1 MEQKGKSAVK
11 ELLENNILSIS
22 AYLKLLNGIL
32 NSFEARIVGEVSEVK
47 ISSVGHVYF
56 SLKDKKDKSVLSCVI
71 WNYDYKLCGVEL
83 KEGLEIMAKG
93 VPDVYPPTGRLSFKA
108 KTIQLM
114 GEGELK
120 KEYEK
125 LKKKLEDEGL
135 FDLSKKKEIPP
146 FVKRVGIITSKQ
158 GAVISDFLN
167 NLGRFGFQIKFIDS
181 RVEGLEAVRDLLNS
195 VKTIEKQ
202 DIDVLVIMRGG
213 GSLESFL
220 AFNNETL
227 IREVS
232 QLPFP
237 VIAALG
243 HDKDVPLLAL
253 AADKMVSTPT
263 AAANLLN
270 QSWQE
275 AESELKAM
283 EREIFNSFSGALR
296 NLEYRTNNLFLK
308 IKDLLNQTCQKGE
321 SELKYMERKIF
332 DLFLS
337 ELRDTEY
344 NINNLFL
351 KIKDKLEKVIAL
363 FKMLEFRIK
372 SVIPKILESQI
383 DKMKNKLENI
393 EKTISQNDPERNLKL
408 GYCIANG
415 KKGVIKNINDVKVE
429 DIVDLKVYNG
439 IINTQVK
446 KIQKNERK
454 KS

>member
-83 KEGLEIMAKG
+83 KEGLEIVAKG
-93 VPDVYPPTGRLSFKA
+93 IPDVYPPTGRLSFKA

-135 FDLSKKKEIPP
+135 FDLDKKKEIPS

-195 VKTIEKQ
+195 VKTMRKQ
-202 DIDVLVIMRGG
+202 DVDVLVIMRGG

-227 IREVS
+227 IREIAS
-232 QLPFP
+232 LPFP
-237 VIAALG
+237 VIAAIG

-253 AADKMVSTPT
+253 VADKMVSTPT

-275 AESELKAM
+275 AESELKAV
-283 EREIFNSFSGALR
+283 EREIFNSFSSSLR
-296 NLEYRTNNLFLK
+296 NLEYK
-308 IKDLLNQTCQKGE
+308 
-321 SELKYMERKIF
+321 
-332 DLFLS
+332 
-337 ELRDTEY
+337 
-344 NINNLFL
+344 INNLFL
-351 KIKDKLEKVIAL
+351 KIKDKLEKVISL
-363 FKMLEFRIK
+363 FKMIEFRIK
-372 SVIPKILESQI
+372 TVIPKILENEI
-383 DKMKNKLENI
+383 NKTKDKLENI
-393 EKTISQNDPERNLKL
+393 EKIINQNNPERNLKL
-408 GYCIANG
+408 GYCIANN
-415 KKGVIKNINDVKVE
+415 KKGIIKSINDVKTE
-429 DIVDLKVYNG
+429 DIIDLKVYNG

-446 KIQKNERK
+446 KIQKNEGK
-454 KS
+454 KP

>member
-32 NSFEARIVGEVSEVK
+32 NSFEARIVGEVTEVK
-47 ISSVGHVYF
+47 ISSVGHAYF

-83 KEGLEIMAKG
+83 KEGLEIIAKG
-93 VPDVYPPTGRLSFKA
+93 IPDVYPPTGRLSFKA

-135 FDLSKKKEIPP
+135 FDLDRKKEIPP

-181 RVEGLEAVRDLLNS
+181 RVEGLEAVKDLLNS
-195 VKTIEKQ
+195 VKTMKKMEL
-202 DIDVLVIMRGG
+202 DVLVIMRGG

-227 IREVS
+227 IREIS
-232 QLPFP
+232 KLPFP
-237 VIAALG
+237 VVAAIG
-243 HDKDVPLLAL
+243 HDKDVPLLSL

-275 AESELKAM
+275 AELELKSM
-283 EREIFNSFSGALR
+283 EREIFNAFASSLR
-296 NLEYRTNNLFLK
+296 NLEYRTNSLFLK
-308 IKDLLNQTCQKGE
+308 IKD
-321 SELKYMERKIF
+321 R
-332 DLFLS
+332 
-337 ELRDTEY
+337 
-344 NINNLFL
+344 
-351 KIKDKLEKVIAL
+351 LEKVIAL

-372 SVIPKILESQI
+372 SVIPKILENEIQ
-383 DKMKNKLENI
+383 KMGNKLESI
-393 EKTISQNDPERNLKL
+393 EKIINQNNPERNLKL
-408 GYCIANG
+408 GYCIATN
-415 KKGVIKNINDVKVE
+415 KKGVIKNIDNVAIE
-429 DIVDLKVYNG
+429 DIIDLKVYNG

>member
-1 MEQKGKSAVK
+1 
-11 ELLENNILSIS
+11 
-22 AYLKLLNGIL
+22 
-32 NSFEARIVGEVSEVK
+32 
-47 ISSVGHVYF
+47 VYF

-83 KEGLEIMAKG
+83 KEGLEIVAKG
-93 VPDVYPPTGRLSFKA
+93 IPDVYPPTGRLSFKA

-125 LKKKLEDEGL
+125 LKKKLEEEGL
-135 FDLSKKKEIPP
+135 FLEENKKEIPP

-195 VKTIEKQ
+195 VKTMKKEE
-202 DIDVLVIMRGG
+202 IDVLVIMRGG

-227 IREVS
+227 IREVNS
-232 QLPFP
+232 LPFP

-243 HDKDVPLLAL
+243 HDKDVSLLAL

-275 AESELKAM
+275 AELELKSA
-283 EREIFNSFSGALR
+283 EREIFNAFSSSLR
-296 NLEYRTNNLFLK
+296 NLEYKT
-308 IKDLLNQTCQKGE
+308 
-321 SELKYMERKIF
+321 
-332 DLFLS
+332 
-337 ELRDTEY
+337 
-344 NINNLFL
+344 NNLFL

-363 FKMLEFRIK
+363 FKMMEFRIK
-372 SVIPKILESQI
+372 SVIPKILENEI
-383 DKMKNKLENI
+383 GKMKDKLESI
-393 EKTISQNDPERNLKL
+393 EKIINQNNPERNLKL
-408 GYCIANG
+408 GYCIANN
-415 KKGVIKNINDVKVE
+415 KKGVIKNIDNVKIE
-429 DIVDLKVYNG
+429 DIIDLKVYNG

-446 KIQKNERK
+446 KIQKHERK

>member
-1 MEQKGKSAVK
+1 MEQKGKSAIK
-11 ELLENNILSIS
+11 DLLENNILSIS

-32 NSFEARIVGEVSEVK
+32 NSFEARIVGEVTEVK
-47 ISSVGHVYF
+47 ISSVGHAYF
-56 SLKDKKDKSVLSCVI
+56 SLKDKKDKSVLSCVV
-71 WNYDYKLCGVEL
+71 WNYDYKLCGVDL
-83 KEGLEIMAKG
+83 KEGLEIVAKG
-93 VPDVYPPTGRLSFKA
+93 IPDVYPPTGRLSFKA

-114 GEGELK
+114 GEGQLK

-146 FVKRVGIITSKQ
+146 FVRKIGIITSKQ

-181 RVEGLEAVRDLLNS
+181 RVEGLEAVKDLLNS
-195 VKTIEKQ
+195 VKTMRKA

-232 QLPFP
+232 SLPFP
-237 VIAALG
+237 VIAAIG
-243 HDKDVPLLAL
+243 HDKDVPLLSL

-270 QSWQE
+270 ESWQE
-275 AESELKAM
+275 AELELKSM
-283 EREIFNSFSGALR
+283 EREIFNSFSEALR
-296 NLEYRTNNLFLK
+296 SLEYKT
-308 IKDLLNQTCQKGE
+308 
-321 SELKYMERKIF
+321 
-332 DLFLS
+332 
-337 ELRDTEY
+337 
-344 NINNLFL
+344 NNLFL

-363 FKMLEFRIK
+363 FKMIEFRIK
-372 SVIPKILESQI
+372 SVIPKILENEI
-383 DKMKNKLENI
+383 KKMGNQLENY
-393 EKTISQNDPERNLKL
+393 EKIINQNNPERNLKL
-408 GYCIANG
+408 GYCIATS
-415 KKGVIKNINDVKVE
+415 KKGVIKNIDNVAVE
-429 DIVDLKVYNG
+429 DIIDLKVYNG
-439 IINTQVK
+439 VINTQVK

>member
-47 ISSVGHVYF
+47 ISSPGHVYF

-83 KEGLEIMAKG
+83 KEGLEIIAKG
-93 VPDVYPPTGRLSFKA
+93 IPDVYPPTGRLSFKA

-135 FDLSKKKEIPP
+135 FDIERKKEIPS
-146 FVKRVGIITSKQ
+146 FVKKVGIITSKQ

-181 RVEGLEAVRDLLNS
+181 RVEGLEAVKDLLNS
-195 VKTIEKQ
+195 VKTMKKM

-227 IREVS
+227 IREIS
-232 QLPFP
+232 NLPFP
-237 VIAALG
+237 VIAAIG
-243 HDKDVPLLAL
+243 HDKDVPLLSL
-253 AADKMVSTPT
+253 AADKMVSTPSI
-263 AAANLLN
+263 AASLLN

-275 AESELKAM
+275 AELKLRTV
-283 EREIFNSFSGALR
+283 EREIFNSFFSDLR
-296 NLEYRTNNLFLK
+296 NLEYKTNSLFLE
-308 IKDLLNQTCQKGE
+308 IKEMLNQTCQKAEVKIQFIAREIFSNFE
-321 SELKYMERKIF
+321 SDLNSVERKT
-332 DLFLS
+332 DS
-337 ELRDTEY
+337 
-344 NINNLFL
+344 LFL
-351 KIKDKLEKVIAL
+351 KIKDKLEKVISL

-372 SVIPKILESQI
+372 SVIPKILESEI
-383 DKMKNKLENI
+383 KKMGNEIENI
-393 EKTISQNDPERNLKL
+393 ERIINQNNPERNLKL
-408 GYCIANG
+408 GYCIATN
-415 KKGVIKNINDVKVE
+415 KKGVIKSIDNVAVE
-429 DIVDLKVYNG
+429 DIIDLKVYNG
-439 IINTQVK
+439 VINTQVK

>member
-11 ELLENNILSIS
+11 ELLDNNILSIS

-32 NSFEARIVGEVSEVK
+32 NSFEAKIVGEVSEVK

-56 SLKDKKDKSVLSCVI
+56 SLKDKKDKSVLSCVV

-83 KEGLEIMAKG
+83 KEGLEIIAKG
-93 VPDVYPPTGRLSFKA
+93 IPDVYPPTGRLSFKA

-120 KEYEK
+120 KEYER
-125 LKKKLEDEGL
+125 LKKKLEEEGL
-135 FDLSKKKEIPP
+135 FDLNRKKEIPS

-181 RVEGLEAVRDLLNS
+181 RVEGLEAVKDLLNS
-195 VKTIEKQ
+195 VKTMKKQ
-202 DIDVLVIMRGG
+202 EIDVLVIMRGG

-220 AFNNETL
+220 AFNNEVL
-227 IREVS
+227 IREIAN
-232 QLPFP
+232 LPFP
-237 VIAALG
+237 VIAAIG
-243 HDKDVPLLAL
+243 HDKDVPLLSL
-253 AADKMVSTPT
+253 VADQMVSTPT

-275 AESELKAM
+275 AELELKRM
-283 EREIFNSFSGALR
+283 EREVFNSFSSALKS
-296 NLEYRTNNLFLK
+296 LEYKT
-308 IKDLLNQTCQKGE
+308 
-321 SELKYMERKIF
+321 
-332 DLFLS
+332 
-337 ELRDTEY
+337 
-344 NINNLFL
+344 NNLFL
-351 KIKDKLEKVIAL
+351 KIKDKLEKVISL
-363 FKMLEFRIK
+363 FKMIEFRIK
-372 SVIPKILESQI
+372 SVIPKILENEI
-383 DKMKNKLENI
+383 KKIGNKLESI
-393 EKTISQNDPERNLKL
+393 EKIINQNDPERNLKL
-408 GYCIANG
+408 GYCIATN
-415 KKGVIKNINDVKVE
+415 KKGIIKNIDE
-429 DIVDLKVYNG
+429 IIIDDIIDLKVYNG

>member
-56 SLKDKKDKSVLSCVI
+56 SLKDKKDKSVLSCVV

-83 KEGLEIMAKG
+83 KEGLEIVAKG
-93 VPDVYPPTGRLSFKA
+93 IPDVYPPTGRLSFKA

-125 LKKKLEDEGL
+125 LKQKLEDEGL

-195 VKTIEKQ
+195 VKTIKKME
-202 DIDVLVIMRGG
+202 IDVLVIMRGG

-227 IREVS
+227 IREIAS
-232 QLPFP
+232 LPFP
-237 VIAALG
+237 VIAAIG

-275 AESELKAM
+275 AELELKSM

-296 NLEYRTNNLFLK
+296 NLEYRT
-308 IKDLLNQTCQKGE
+308 
-321 SELKYMERKIF
+321 
-332 DLFLS
+332 
-337 ELRDTEY
+337 
-344 NINNLFL
+344 NNLFL

-372 SVIPKILESQI
+372 SVIPKILESEI
-383 DKMKNKLENI
+383 DKMRNKLENI
-393 EKTISQNDPERNLKL
+393 EKIINQNNPERNLKL
-408 GYCIANG
+408 GYCIANS

-429 DIVDLKVYNG
+429 DIIDLKVYNG
-439 IINTQVK
+439 TINTQVK